1 MLNVFLVI
9 LVVGLA
15 VGALAMTGVFGDFG
29 SKGRNSRGSRRS
41 GSSLPKVG
49 GLHCRVLLTRSRKD
63 TRVKETLGIEIC
75 GRIRAPEDVD
85 KAIVRISLCDITSGE
100 NKSVPVY
107 SRLKQGGQNGE
118 SDFVHEAPLG
128 KLPSNEMVLSD
139 WMTVATIEAGWL
151 SFANKGERVLRLN
164 VAVVSDNSGAII
176 GSAQSDFSY
185 ENKGVGYL
193 ELEGNIQRA
202 KMLAVTLA
210 FAVSAAD
217 DKLYDCEVEV
227 IKDWARSN
235 IEAEQDSDRVRARI
249 EKALDKTLEFFQ
261 GGNQVEIDNIC
272 RQIVETTPVA
282 QRYDILELCLRVVEA
297 NGTAS
302 SQEVELLWQ
311 LGDWL
316 DVDAERFRSM
326 MEKILPVGM
335 YEEEDAESILG
346 LSSEMDP
353 QEAKKR
359 LNDEYRKWNARVT
372 SPDPDVR
379 EQAEQMLKLIA
390 ETRKQYLVE
399 QT

>member
-1 MLNVFLVI
+1 MFNVFLGI

-29 SKGRNSRGSRRS
+29 SRDRSSRGRRQS
-41 GSSLPKVG
+41 ESSMPKVG
-49 GLHCRVLLTRSRKD
+49 GLHCRVLLTRAKKD
-63 TRVKETLGIEIC
+63 TRIKETLGIEIC
-75 GRIRAPEDVD
+75 GRVRAPEDVD
-85 KAIVRISLCDITSGE
+85 KAHVRISLCDITNGQS
-100 NKSVPVY
+100 KSVPVY
-107 SRLKQGGQNGE
+107 SRLKQGREGE
-118 SDFVHEAPLG
+118 ASDFVYEATLG

-139 WMTVATIEAGWL
+139 WMTVATIEADWL
-151 SFANKGERVLRLN
+151 SFANKGQRVLRLN
-164 VAVVSDNSGAII
+164 VAVVSDNGDAII
-176 GSAQSDFSY
+176 GSAQSDFNY
-185 ENKGVGYL
+185 ENKTVGYL

-235 IEAEQDSDRVRARI
+235 IETEQDSERVRAKI
-249 EKALDKTLEFFQ
+249 EKALDKTVEFFR

-282 QRYDILELCLRVVEA
+282 ERYDILELCLRVVEA

-302 SQEVELLWQ
+302 SQEVELIWQ
-311 LGDWL
+311 LGEWL
-316 DVDAERFRSM
+316 KVDPERFRSM

-346 LSSEMDP
+346 LSSDMDP

-372 SPDPDVR
+372 SPEADVR

-390 ETRKQYLVE
+390 EARKQYLVE

>member
-15 VGALAMTGVFGDFG
+15 VGALAMTGIFGDFS
-29 SKGRNSRGSRRS
+29 SKVRS
-41 GSSLPKVG
+41 SGVPRESESSLPKVG
-49 GLHCRVLLTRSRKD
+49 GLHCRVLLTRTKMGARI
-63 TRVKETLGIEIC
+63 KETLGIEIC
-75 GRIRAPEDVD
+75 GRIRAAEDVD
-85 KAIVRISLCDITSGE
+85 KAIVRISLCDITNGE
-100 NKSVPVY
+100 SKSVPVY
-107 SRLKQGGQNGE
+107 SRLKKGRQSE
-118 SDFVHEAPLG
+118 ASDFVHEAPLG

-139 WMTVATIEAGWL
+139 WMTVATIEVSWL

-176 GSAQSDFSY
+176 GSAESDFNY
-185 ENKGVGYL
+185 ENKAVGYL

-227 IKDWARSN
+227 IKDWARNN
-235 IEAEQDSDRVRARI
+235 IEAEQDSDRVRSKI
-249 EKALDKTLEFFQ
+249 EKALDKTVEFFKSGSQ
-261 GGNQVEIDNIC
+261 IEIDNIC

-282 QRYDILELCLRVVEA
+282 ERYDILELCLRVVEA

-316 DVDAERFRSM
+316 KVDAERFRSM

-335 YEEEDAESILG
+335 YEDEDAESILG
-346 LSSEMDP
+346 LSSDMDP

-372 SPDPDVR
+372 SPEADVR

-390 ETRKQYLVE
+390 EARKQYLIE